1 MNIRFGMAT
10 VALLAIASAASA
22 QTITAGNA
30 RFIFNSSTT
39 VGSADLRTNAGTGN
53 DGVFQNWW
61 WFRVGAATAETRFPW
76 STAGGNGV
84 VGPADTLT
92 KSMPGLGGGAFD
104 AVMKYVITDPDGA
117 GSNNTANIA
126 ATMQINNISAAPLT
140 ISIFNYVD
148 IDIPSVTSASGD
160 MVAFAP
166 QGGDGANDR
175 RMRIT
180 DPAFA
185 GQFGEFY
192 GQNVSA
198 FQVVPFTSLPASLD
212 NATLTNLTNTGVPGG
227 PLDMTAAYQWNLVI
241 PVGGSA
247 TILEAFSLNTIAV
260 PEPATMAL
268 LALGGFLARR
278 RR

>member
-61 WFRVGAATAETRFPW
+61 WFRVGAAAAETRFPW

-92 KSMPGLGGGAFD
+92 KSMPGLGSGAFD

-117 GSNNTANIA
+117 GANNTANIV
-126 ATMQINNISAAPLT
+126 ATMQITNTSGAPLT
-140 ISIFNYVD
+140 LAVFNYVD
-148 IDIPSVTSASGD
+148 LDIPSVTSASGD
-160 MVAFAP
+160 SVAFAP
-166 QGGDGANDR
+166 QGSDGPNDR
-175 RMRIT
+175 RMQVT
-180 DPAFA
+180 DPAFP
-185 GQFGEFY
+185 GQFGQFY
-192 GQNVSA
+192 GQNVSR
-198 FQVVPFTSLPASLD
+198 FQAIAFTSIPGQLD
-212 NATLTNLTNTGVPGG
+212 NGTLTNLPNTGVPTTNF
-227 PLDMTAAYQWNLVI
+227 DMTGAYQWDLVI
-241 PVGGSA
+241 PAGGSA
-247 TILEAFSLNTIAV
+247 TLLEAFSLNTIAV